1 MVQRRDKSDIGMV
14 ALNGTLLGGTLMVKD
29 EELFAVLKENAGKLE
44 EVLQAVGITAGQGN
58 DDLREED
65 LDDSRF
71 QELSTERHS
80 ASAL

>member
-44 EVLQAVGITAGQGN
+44 EVLQAVGIPAGQGN